1 MSGYV
6 ETVDRNHKLWVYSN
20 KYTGAVL
27 EFRHKPSETYDTE
40 NIRETLHQTEDVK
53 GYLEE
58 DVNYN
63 KLQVHYNPDIRDYDI
78 KLKDNKINI
87 RVDEQSLFQVPEFE
101 WDNTYGDI
109 NVIIDK
115 DNDVLYFKVGQQI
128 YDELLNLELSNQV
141 NITTNQNV
149 LEFWITKKNQ
159 PHILLD
165 TLKLNTKQFL
175 ADGQYTFDISDIK
188 THVNYNELSIFTQR
202 LFSDYKMFYKNQ
214 FSAILENQEKFHTIQ
229 VAMHEKYS
237 DLAIWQEQVE
247 LDYKTN
253 TYSKRYACMSS
264 IKNFAK
270 YDILDDYI
278 QLYCVNKN
286 NTNDLID
293 VIRIPILE
301 IKNERVYN
309 FWINTNEE
317 VNFLHNHQKILM
329 GIQ

>member
-20 KYTGAVL
+20 KFTGAVL
-27 EFRHKPSETYDTE
+27 EFKHKPSETYDTE
-40 NIRETLHQTEDVK
+40 NVRETLHQTDEVK

-58 DVNYN
+58 HINYN
-63 KLQVHYNPDIRDYDI
+63 QLQVYYNPDIRDYDI
-78 KLKDNKINI
+78 KFKDNKIQI
-87 RVDEQSLFQVPEFE
+87 KVEDQTLFQVPEFE

-115 DNDVLYFKVGQQI
+115 DNDILYFKIGQQI
-128 YDELLNLELSNQV
+128 YDELLNLELSNKV
-141 NITTNQNV
+141 NIQTDQKI
-149 LEFWITKKNQ
+149 LEFWVTKKNQ

-165 TLKLNTKQFL
+165 TLKLNTKQFI
-175 ADGQYTFDISDIK
+175 ADGSATFDISDIK
-188 THVNYNELSIFTQR
+188 TNVNYNEISVFTQR
-202 LFSDYKMFYKNQ
+202 LFSQYKLFYKNQ
-214 FSAILENQEKFHTIQ
+214 FSSILENQEKFHTIQ
-229 VAMHEKYS
+229 VALQEKYS
-237 DLAIWQEQVE
+237 DLAIRQEQVE

-278 QLYCVNKN
+278 LLYCVNKN

-293 VIRIPILE
+293 IVRIPVLE